1 MTRDE
6 LLEQIIILG
15 SAYVRGE
22 DVDRDLLQKLLNK
35 FYLPTQNPSTD
46 LTKLL

>member
-22 DVDRDLLQKLLNK
+22 DVDRDLLQKLLND
-35 FYLPTQNPSTD
+35 FYPD
-46 LTKLL
+46 E

>member
-6 LLEQIIILG
+6 ILEQIIILG

-35 FYLPTQNPSTD
+35 FYPENQPS
-46 LTKLL
+46 